1 MLAEQIAAMIR
12 SFLIHN
18 HIPQFLLLS
27 TLIPIIKD
35 KLVSMNISKN
45 YRSVCLTSH
54 VLKQVDWII
63 IHLYGDI
70 LGFHNIQFA

>member
-12 SFLIHN
+12 NFLIHN
-18 HIPQFLLLS
+18 QISQFLLLS
-27 TLIPIIKD
+27 TLIPITKD
-35 KLVSMNISKN
+35 KLVSMNISKI

-54 VLKQVDWII
+54 VLKQVNWII

-70 LGFHNIQFA
+70 LGFHNIQLA